1 MAHHHHHHMPNRG
14 VVLLDGQALAYSIEK
29 DLKNKIQIITVQ
41 VHKRPKLAVILVGK
55 DPASITYVNMKIKA
69 CERVGM
75 DFDLKTLQENVTE
88 AELLSLIKDYNTDQ
102 NISGVLVQLP
112 LPRHIDSKMV
122 LEAIDPSKDVDG
134 FHPLNIGKLCTQ
146 KESFLP
152 ATPMGVMR
160 LLKHY
165 HIEIK
170 GKDVAIIGASNII
183 GKPLSMLMLN
193 AGASVSVC
201 HILTKDI
208 SFYTQNADIV
218 CVGVGKPDLIK
229 ASMLKKGA
237 VVVDIGINHLND
249 GRIVGDVDFTN
260 AQKVA
265 GFITP
270 VPKGVG
276 PMTIV
281 SLLENT
287 LIAFEKQQRKGF

>member
-1 MAHHHHHHMPNRG
+1 MDKGQISMPNRG
-14 VVLLDGQALAYSIEK
+14 VVLLDGQALAYDIEK
-29 DLKNKIQIITVQ
+29 DLKNKIQIITAQ
-41 VHKRPKLAVILVGK
+41 THKRPKLAVILVGK

-75 DFDLKTLQENVTE
+75 DFDLKTLQENITE
-88 AELLSLIKDYNTDQ
+88 AKLLSLIKDYNTDQ

-112 LPRHIDSKMV
+112 LPRHIDTKMI

-160 LLKHY
+160 LLEHY
-165 HIEIK
+165 HIGIK

-183 GKPLSMLMLN
+183 GKPLSILMLN

-249 GRIVGDVDFTN
+249 GRIVGDVDFNN

>member
-1 MAHHHHHHMPNRG
+1 MPNRG
-14 VVLLDGQALAYSIEK
+14 VVLLDGQALAYNIEK
-29 DLKNKIQIITVQ
+29 DLKNKIQTITAQ
-41 VHKRPKLAVILVGK
+41 THKRPKLAVILVGK

-69 CERVGM
+69 CQRVGM
-75 DFDLKTLQENVTE
+75 DFDLKTLQEDITE

-112 LPRHIDSKMV
+112 LPRHIDTKMI
-122 LEAIDPSKDVDG
+122 LEAIDPNKDVDG

-249 GRIVGDVDFTN
+249 GRIVGDVDFN
-260 AQKVA
+260 NVQKVA

>member
-1 MAHHHHHHMPNRG
+1 MSMPNRG
-14 VVLLDGQALAYSIEK
+14 VVLLDGQALAYDIEK
-29 DLKNKIQIITVQ
+29 DLKNKIQTITAQ
-41 VHKRPKLAVILVGK
+41 THKSPKLAVILVGK

-69 CERVGM
+69 CQRVGM
-75 DFDLKTLQENVTE
+75 DFDLKTLQENITE
-88 AELLSLIKDYNTDQ
+88 AKLLSLIKDYNTDQ

-112 LPRHIDSKMV
+112 LPRHIDTKMI

>member
-1 MAHHHHHHMPNRG
+1 MPNRG
-14 VVLLDGQALAYSIEK
+14 VVLLDGQALACNIEK
-29 DLKNKIQIITVQ
+29 DLKNKIQIISTQ
-41 VHKRPKLAVILVGK
+41 THKRPKLAVILVGK

-69 CERVGM
+69 CQRVGM
-75 DFDLKTLQENVTE
+75 DFDLKTLQEDITE

-249 GRIVGDVDFTN
+249 GRIVGDVDFN
-260 AQKVA
+260 NVQKVA

>member
-1 MAHHHHHHMPNRG
+1 MDKGQISMPNRG
-14 VVLLDGQALAYSIEK
+14 VVLLDGQVLAYDIEK
-29 DLKNKIQIITVQ
+29 DLKNKIQIITTQ
-41 VHKRPKLAVILVGK
+41 THKRPKLAVILVGK

-75 DFDLKTLQENVTE
+75 DFDLKTLQENITE
-88 AELLSLIKDYNTDQ
+88 AKLLSLIKDYNTDQ

-112 LPRHIDSKMV
+112 LPRHIDTKMV

-160 LLKHY
+160 LLGHY

-249 GRIVGDVDFTN
+249 GRIVGDVDFN
-260 AQKVA
+260 NVQKVA

>member
-1 MAHHHHHHMPNRG
+1 MPNRG
-14 VVLLDGQALAYSIEK
+14 VVLLDGQALADNIEK
-29 DLKNKIQIITVQ
+29 DLKHKIQIITAQ
-41 VHKRPKLAVILVGK
+41 THKRPKLAVILVGK

-69 CERVGM
+69 CQRVGM
-75 DFDLKTLQENVTE
+75 DFDLKTLQENITE

-249 GRIVGDVDFTN
+249 GRIVGDVDFNN

>member
-1 MAHHHHHHMPNRG
+1 MPNRG

-29 DLKNKIQIITVQ
+29 DLKNKIQIITAQ
-41 VHKRPKLAVILVGK
+41 THKRPKLAVILVGK

-69 CERVGM
+69 CQRVGM
-75 DFDLKTLQENVTE
+75 DFDLKTLQEDITE
-88 AELLSLIKDYNTDQ
+88 AKLLSLIKGYNTDQ

-218 CVGVGKPDLIK
+218 CVGVGKPDLVK

-249 GRIVGDVDFTN
+249 GRIVGDVDFNN

>member
-1 MAHHHHHHMPNRG
+1 MSMPNRG
-14 VVLLDGQALAYSIEK
+14 VVLLDGQALAYDIEK
-29 DLKNKIQIITVQ
+29 DLKNKIQTMTAQ
-41 VHKRPKLAVILVGK
+41 THKSPKLAVILVGK

-88 AELLSLIKDYNTDQ
+88 AKLLSLIKDYNTDQ

-112 LPRHIDSKMV
+112 LPRHIDTKMI
-122 LEAIDPSKDVDG
+122 LEAIDPNKDVDG

-160 LLKHY
+160 LLEHY
-165 HIEIK
+165 HIGIK

>member
-1 MAHHHHHHMPNRG
+1 MPNRG
-14 VVLLDGQALAYSIEK
+14 VVLLDGQALAYDIEK
-29 DLKNKIQIITVQ
+29 DLKNKIQTITAQ
-41 VHKRPKLAVILVGK
+41 THKSPKLAVILVGK

-69 CERVGM
+69 CQRVGM

-88 AELLSLIKDYNTDQ
+88 AKLLSLIKDYNTDQ

-112 LPRHIDSKMV
+112 LPRHIDTKMV

-160 LLKHY
+160 LLEHY
-165 HIEIK
+165 HIGIK

>member
-1 MAHHHHHHMPNRG
+1 MPNRG
-14 VVLLDGQALAYSIEK
+14 VVLLDGQALADNIER
-29 DLKNKIQIITVQ
+29 DLKNKIQIISAQT
-41 VHKRPKLAVILVGK
+41 HKRPKLAVILVGK

-69 CERVGM
+69 CQRVGM
-75 DFDLKTLQENVTE
+75 DFDLKTLQEDITE
-88 AELLSLIKDYNTDQ
+88 AKLLSLIKDYNTDQ

-152 ATPMGVMR
+152 ATPMGVMC

>member
-1 MAHHHHHHMPNRG
+1 MPNRG
-14 VVLLDGQALAYSIEK
+14 VVLLEGQVLAHNIEK
-29 DLKNKIQIITVQ
+29 DLKNKIQIITAQ
-41 VHKRPKLAVILVGK
+41 THKRPKLAVILVGK

-75 DFDLKTLQENVTE
+75 DFDLKTLQENITE
-88 AELLSLIKDYNTDQ
+88 AKLLSLIKDYNTDQ

-112 LPRHIDSKMV
+112 LPRHIDTKMV

-249 GRIVGDVDFTN
+249 GRIVGDVDFNN

>member
-1 MAHHHHHHMPNRG
+1 MPNRG
-14 VVLLDGQALAYSIEK
+14 VVLLDGQALAYDIEK
-29 DLKNKIQIITVQ
+29 DLKNKIQTITVQ
-41 VHKRPKLAVILVGK
+41 THKSPKLAVILVGK

-69 CERVGM
+69 CQRVGM
-75 DFDLKTLQENVTE
+75 DFDLKTLQEDITE

-249 GRIVGDVDFTN
+249 GRIVGDVDFNN

-265 GFITP
+265 SFITP

>member
-1 MAHHHHHHMPNRG
+1 MPNRG
-14 VVLLDGQALAYSIEK
+14 VVLLDGQALADNIEK
-29 DLKNKIQIITVQ
+29 DLKNKIQIITAQ
-41 VHKRPKLAVILVGK
+41 THKRPKLAVILVGK

-69 CERVGM
+69 CQRVGM
-75 DFDLKTLQENVTE
+75 DFDLKTLQENITE

-112 LPRHIDSKMV
+112 LPRHIDSKMI

-249 GRIVGDVDFTN
+249 GRIVGDVDFNN
-260 AQKVA
+260 AQKIA

>member
-1 MAHHHHHHMPNRG
+1 MPNRG
-14 VVLLDGQALAYSIEK
+14 VVLLDGQALAYDIEK
-29 DLKNKIQIITVQ
+29 DLKNKIQIITAQ
-41 VHKRPKLAVILVGK
+41 THKRPKLAVILVGK

-69 CERVGM
+69 CQRVGM
-75 DFDLKTLQENVTE
+75 DFDLKTLQEDITE

-112 LPRHIDSKMV
+112 LPRHIDTKMI
-122 LEAIDPSKDVDG
+122 LEAVDPSKDVDG

-249 GRIVGDVDFTN
+249 GRIVGDVDFNN

>member
-1 MAHHHHHHMPNRG
+1 MPNRG
-14 VVLLDGQALAYSIEK
+14 VVLLDGQALAYHIEK
-29 DLKNKIQIITVQ
+29 DLKNKIQIITAQ
-41 VHKRPKLAVILVGK
+41 THKRPKLAVILVGK

-75 DFDLKTLQENVTE
+75 DFDLKTLQENITE

-170 GKDVAIIGASNII
+170 GKDVAVIGASNII

-249 GRIVGDVDFTN
+249 GRIVGDVDFN
-260 AQKVA
+260 NVQKVA

>member
-1 MAHHHHHHMPNRG
+1 MPNRG
-14 VVLLDGQALAYSIEK
+14 VVLLDGQVLAYDIEK
-29 DLKNKIQIITVQ
+29 DLKNKIQIITTQ
-41 VHKRPKLAVILVGK
+41 THKRPKLAVILVGK

-69 CERVGM
+69 CQRVGM
-75 DFDLKTLQENVTE
+75 DFDLKTLQEDITE
-88 AELLSLIKDYNTDQ
+88 AKLLSLIKDYNTDQ

>member
-1 MAHHHHHHMPNRG
+1 MPNRG
-14 VVLLDGQALAYSIEK
+14 VVLLDGQALAYDIEK
-29 DLKNKIQIITVQ
+29 DLKNKIQTIHTQ
-41 VHKRPKLAVILVGK
+41 THKSPKLAVILVGK

-69 CERVGM
+69 CQRVGM
-75 DFDLKTLQENVTE
+75 DFDLKTLQEDITE

-112 LPRHIDSKMV
+112 LPRHIDTKMI
-122 LEAIDPSKDVDG
+122 LEAIDPNKDVDG

-249 GRIVGDVDFTN
+249 GRIVGDVDFNN

>member
-1 MAHHHHHHMPNRG
+1 MSMPNRG
-14 VVLLDGQALAYSIEK
+14 VVLLDGQALAYDIEK
-29 DLKNKIQIITVQ
+29 DLKNKIQTITAQ
-41 VHKRPKLAVILVGK
+41 THKRPKLAVILVGK

-69 CERVGM
+69 CQRVGM
-75 DFDLKTLQENVTE
+75 DFDLKTLQEDITE

-102 NISGVLVQLP
+102 NISGILVQLP
-112 LPRHIDSKMV
+112 LPRHIDTKMI
-122 LEAIDPSKDVDG
+122 LEAIDPNKDVDG

-152 ATPMGVMR
+152 ATPMGVMH

>member
-1 MAHHHHHHMPNRG
+1 MPNRG
-14 VVLLDGQALAYSIEK
+14 VVLLDGQALAYHIEK
-29 DLKNKIQIITVQ
+29 DLKNKIQIITAQ
-41 VHKRPKLAVILVGK
+41 THKRPKLAVILVGK

-69 CERVGM
+69 CQRVGM
-75 DFDLKTLQENVTE
+75 DFDLKTLQEDITE

-102 NISGVLVQLP
+102 SISGVLVQLP
-112 LPRHIDSKMV
+112 LSRHIDSKMV

-170 GKDVAIIGASNII
+170 GKDVAVIGASNII

>member
-1 MAHHHHHHMPNRG
+1 MGMPNRG
-14 VVLLDGQALAYSIEK
+14 VVLLDGQALAYDIEK
-29 DLKNKIQIITVQ
+29 DLKNKIQTITAQ
-41 VHKRPKLAVILVGK
+41 THKRPKLAVILVGK

-75 DFDLKTLQENVTE
+75 DFDLKTLQENITE
-88 AELLSLIKDYNTDQ
+88 AKLLSLIKDYNTDQ
-102 NISGVLVQLP
+102 NISGVLVQIP
-112 LPRHIDSKMV
+112 LPRHIDTKMV

-249 GRIVGDVDFTN
+249 GRIVGDVDFN
-260 AQKVA
+260 NVQKVA

>member
-1 MAHHHHHHMPNRG
+1 MGMPNRG
-14 VVLLDGQALAYSIEK
+14 VVLLDGQALAYDIEK
-29 DLKNKIQIITVQ
+29 DLKHKIQIIHIQT
-41 VHKRPKLAVILVGK
+41 HKRPKLAVILVGK

-75 DFDLKTLQENVTE
+75 DFDLKTLKENITE
-88 AELLSLIKDYNTDQ
+88 AELLSLIKNYNTDQ

-112 LPRHIDSKMV
+112 LPRHIDSKMI
-122 LEAIDPSKDVDG
+122 LEAIDPNKDVDG

-160 LLKHY
+160 LLEHY
-165 HIEIK
+165 HIGIK

>member
-1 MAHHHHHHMPNRG
+1 MPNRG
-14 VVLLDGQALAYSIEK
+14 VVLLDGQALAYDIEK
-29 DLKNKIQIITVQ
+29 DLKNKIQTITAQ
-41 VHKRPKLAVILVGK
+41 THKSPKLAVILVGK

-69 CERVGM
+69 CQRVGM
-75 DFDLKTLQENVTE
+75 DFDLKTLQEDITE
-88 AELLSLIKDYNTDQ
+88 AELLSLIKDYNTNQ

-112 LPRHIDSKMV
+112 LPRHIDSKMI

>member
-1 MAHHHHHHMPNRG
+1 MDKGQIGMPNRG
-14 VVLLDGQALAYSIEK
+14 VVLLDGQALAYDIEK
-29 DLKNKIQIITVQ
+29 DLKNKIQTITAQ
-41 VHKRPKLAVILVGK
+41 THKSPKLAVILVGK

-69 CERVGM
+69 CQRVGM
-75 DFDLKTLQENVTE
+75 DFDLKTLQEDITE

-112 LPRHIDSKMV
+112 LPRHIDTKMI
-122 LEAIDPSKDVDG
+122 LEAIDPNKDVDG

>member
-1 MAHHHHHHMPNRG
+1 MPNRG
-14 VVLLDGQALAYSIEK
+14 VVLLDGQALAYDIEK
-29 DLKNKIQIITVQ
+29 DLKNKIQTITAQ
-41 VHKRPKLAVILVGK
+41 THKRPKLAVILVGK

-69 CERVGM
+69 CQRVGM
-75 DFDLKTLQENVTE
+75 DFDLKTLQENITE

-112 LPRHIDSKMV
+112 LPRHIDTKMI

-165 HIEIK
+165 HIGIK

-249 GRIVGDVDFTN
+249 GRIVGDVDFN
-260 AQKVA
+260 NVQKVA

>member
-1 MAHHHHHHMPNRG
+1 MPNRG
-14 VVLLDGQALAYSIEK
+14 VVLLDGQALADNIEK
-29 DLKNKIQIITVQ
+29 DLKNKIQIITAQ
-41 VHKRPKLAVILVGK
+41 THKRPKLAVILVGK

-69 CERVGM
+69 CQRVGM
-75 DFDLKTLQENVTE
+75 DFDLKTLQEDITE

-249 GRIVGDVDFTN
+249 GRIVGDVDFN
-260 AQKVA
+260 NVQKVA

>member
-1 MAHHHHHHMPNRG
+1 MPNRG
-14 VVLLDGQALAYSIEK
+14 VVLLDGQALADDMEK
-29 DLKNKIQIITVQ
+29 DLKNKIQIITTQ
-41 VHKRPKLAVILVGK
+41 THKRPKLAVILVGK

-75 DFDLKTLQENVTE
+75 DFDLKTLQENITE
-88 AELLSLIKDYNTDQ
+88 AELLSLIKNYNTDQ
-102 NISGVLVQLP
+102 NISGILVQLP
-112 LPRHIDSKMV
+112 LPRHIDTKMI
-122 LEAIDPSKDVDG
+122 LEAIDPNKDVDG

-218 CVGVGKPDLIK
+218 CVGVGKPDLIE

>member
-1 MAHHHHHHMPNRG
+1 MPNRG
-14 VVLLDGQALAYSIEK
+14 VVLLDGQALAYDIEK
-29 DLKNKIQIITVQ
+29 DLKNKIQTITAQ
-41 VHKRPKLAVILVGK
+41 THKRPKLAVILVGK

-69 CERVGM
+69 CQRVGM
-75 DFDLKTLQENVTE
+75 DFDLKTLQENITE

-112 LPRHIDSKMV
+112 LPRHIDTKMV

-152 ATPMGVMR
+152 ATPMGVIR

-165 HIEIK
+165 HIGIK

-249 GRIVGDVDFTN
+249 GRIVGDVDFN
-260 AQKVA
+260 NVQKVA

>member
-1 MAHHHHHHMPNRG
+1 MPNRG
-14 VVLLDGQALAYSIEK
+14 VVLLDGQALADNIEK
-29 DLKNKIQIITVQ
+29 DLKNKIQIITAQ
-41 VHKRPKLAVILVGK
+41 THKRPKLAVILVGK

-69 CERVGM
+69 CQRVGM
-75 DFDLKTLQENVTE
+75 DFDLKTLQEDITE

-218 CVGVGKPDLIK
+218 CVGVGKPNLIK

-249 GRIVGDVDFTN
+249 GRIVGDVDFNN

>member
-1 MAHHHHHHMPNRG
+1 MPNRG
-14 VVLLDGQALAYSIEK
+14 VVLLDGQALAYDIEK
-29 DLKNKIQIITVQ
+29 DLKNKIQIITTQ
-41 VHKRPKLAVILVGK
+41 THKRPKLAVILVGK

-75 DFDLKTLQENVTE
+75 DFDLKTLQENITE
-88 AELLSLIKDYNTDQ
+88 AKLLSLIKDYNTDQ

-112 LPRHIDSKMV
+112 LPRHIDTKMI

-160 LLKHY
+160 LLEHY

-170 GKDVAIIGASNII
+170 GKDVTIIGASNII

-249 GRIVGDVDFTN
+249 GRIVGDVDFNN

>member
-1 MAHHHHHHMPNRG
+1 MPNRG
-14 VVLLDGQALAYSIEK
+14 VVLLDGQALAYNIEK
-29 DLKNKIQIITVQ
+29 DLKNKIQIITTQ
-41 VHKRPKLAVILVGK
+41 THKRPKLAVILVGK

-69 CERVGM
+69 CQRVGM
-75 DFDLKTLQENVTE
+75 DFDLKTLQENITE
-88 AELLSLIKDYNTDQ
+88 AKLLSLIEDYNTDQ

-134 FHPLNIGKLCTQ
+134 FHPLNIGNLCTQ

-165 HIEIK
+165 HVEIK
-170 GKDVAIIGASNII
+170 GKDVAVIGASNII

-249 GRIVGDVDFTN
+249 GRIVGDVDFNN

>member
-1 MAHHHHHHMPNRG
+1 MGMPNRG
-14 VVLLDGQALAYSIEK
+14 VVLLDGQALAYDIEK
-29 DLKNKIQIITVQ
+29 DLKNKIQTITAQ
-41 VHKRPKLAVILVGK
+41 THKSPKLAVILVGK

-75 DFDLKTLQENVTE
+75 DFDLKTLQENITE

-112 LPRHIDSKMV
+112 LPRHIDTKMI
-122 LEAIDPSKDVDG
+122 LEAIDPNKDVDG

-170 GKDVAIIGASNII
+170 GKDVAVIGASNII

>member
-1 MAHHHHHHMPNRG
+1 MPNRG
-14 VVLLDGQALAYSIEK
+14 VVLLDGQALAYHIEK
-29 DLKNKIQIITVQ
+29 DLKNKIQIITAQ
-41 VHKRPKLAVILVGK
+41 THKRPKLAVILVGK

-69 CERVGM
+69 CQRVGM
-75 DFDLKTLQENVTE
+75 DFDLKTLQENITE

-170 GKDVAIIGASNII
+170 GKDVAVIGASNII

>member
-1 MAHHHHHHMPNRG
+1 MGKGQISMPNRG
-14 VVLLDGQALAYSIEK
+14 VVLLDGQALAYHIEK
-29 DLKNKIQIITVQ
+29 DLKNKIQIISTQ
-41 VHKRPKLAVILVGK
+41 THKRPKLAVILVGK

-75 DFDLKTLQENVTE
+75 DFDLKTLQEDITE
-88 AELLSLIKDYNTDQ
+88 AKLLSLIKDYNTDQ

-260 AQKVA
+260 VQKVA

>member
-1 MAHHHHHHMPNRG
+1 MPNRG
-14 VVLLDGQALAYSIEK
+14 VVLLDGQALAYDIEK
-29 DLKNKIQIITVQ
+29 DLKNKIQTITAQ
-41 VHKRPKLAVILVGK
+41 THKSPKLAVILVGK

-75 DFDLKTLQENVTE
+75 DFDLKTLQENITE

-112 LPRHIDSKMV
+112 LPRHIDTKMI
-122 LEAIDPSKDVDG
+122 LEAIDPNKDVDG

>member
-1 MAHHHHHHMPNRG
+1 MPNRG
-14 VVLLDGQALAYSIEK
+14 VVLLDGQALAYDIEK
-29 DLKNKIQIITVQ
+29 DLKHKIQIIHTQ
-41 VHKRPKLAVILVGK
+41 THKRPKLAVILVGE

-75 DFDLKTLQENVTE
+75 DFDLKTLQENITE

-112 LPRHIDSKMV
+112 LPRHIDTKMI
-122 LEAIDPSKDVDG
+122 LEAIDPNKDVDG

>member
-1 MAHHHHHHMPNRG
+1 MDKGQISMPNRG
-14 VVLLDGQALAYSIEK
+14 VVLLDGQVLAYDIEK
-29 DLKNKIQIITVQ
+29 DLKNKIQIITTQ
-41 VHKRPKLAVILVGK
+41 THKRPKLAVILVGK

-69 CERVGM
+69 CQRVGM
-75 DFDLKTLQENVTE
+75 DFDLKTLQEDITE
-88 AELLSLIKDYNTDQ
+88 AKLLSLIKDYNTDQ

>member
-1 MAHHHHHHMPNRG
+1 MDKGQISMPNRG
-14 VVLLDGQALAYSIEK
+14 VVLLDGQALAYDIEK
-29 DLKNKIQIITVQ
+29 DLKNKIQIITTQ
-41 VHKRPKLAVILVGK
+41 THKRPKLAVILVGK
-55 DPASITYVNMKIKA
+55 DHASITYVNMKIKA

-75 DFDLKTLQENVTE
+75 DFDLKTLQENITE
-88 AELLSLIKDYNTDQ
+88 VKLLSLIKDYNTDQ

-112 LPRHIDSKMV
+112 LPRHIDTKMV

-160 LLKHY
+160 LLEHY
-165 HIEIK
+165 HIGIK

-249 GRIVGDVDFTN
+249 GRIVGDVDFNN

>member
-1 MAHHHHHHMPNRG
+1 MGMPNRG
-14 VVLLDGQALAYSIEK
+14 VVLLDGQALAYDIEK
-29 DLKNKIQIITVQ
+29 DLKNKIQTITAQ
-41 VHKRPKLAVILVGK
+41 THKSPKLAVILVGK

-69 CERVGM
+69 CQRVGM
-75 DFDLKTLQENVTE
+75 NFDLKTLQENVTE
-88 AELLSLIKDYNTDQ
+88 AKLLSLIKDYNTDQ

-112 LPRHIDSKMV
+112 LPRHIDTKMV
-122 LEAIDPSKDVDG
+122 LEAIDPNKDVDG

-160 LLKHY
+160 LLEHY
-165 HIEIK
+165 HIGIK

>member
-1 MAHHHHHHMPNRG
+1 MPNRG
-14 VVLLDGQALAYSIEK
+14 VVLLDGQALAYDIEK
-29 DLKNKIQIITVQ
+29 DLKNKIQTITAQ
-41 VHKRPKLAVILVGK
+41 THKRPKLAVILVGK

-69 CERVGM
+69 CQRVGM
-75 DFDLKTLQENVTE
+75 DFDLKTLQEDITE

-112 LPRHIDSKMV
+112 LPRHIDSKMI

-249 GRIVGDVDFTN
+249 GRIVGDVDFNN